1 MIRDYQRNMNFQR
14 VLPYILYVA
23 PLQRWKHILLLRSNK
38 VSNKINERST
48 EVKLLLNN
56 YVAIIRRSLF
66 GSILQS
72 SDINFSANVCITETR
87 SNCCLPMPSFI
98 SYLLVFFISS
108 RRLRSFIDLFSR

>member
-1 MIRDYQRNMNFQR
+1 MIRDYQRDMNFQR
-14 VLPYILYVA
+14 VLPYILNIA

-38 VSNKINERST
+38 ISNKINERSA

-72 SDINFSANVCITETR
+72 DDINFSANICMYV
-87 SNCCLPMPSFI
+87 L
-98 SYLLVFFISS
+98 
-108 RRLRSFIDLFSR
+108 